1 MMDTLPLP
9 YSMLPWDRIL
19 MFLIWEKPEV
29 RINTITI
36 IVLRLSLIARVH
48 LSSRFVKH

>member
-9 YSMLPWDRIL
+9 YLTLPWDRIF
-19 MFLIWEKPEV
+19 MFLMWKIPEV
-29 RINTITI
+29 LINTITI
-36 IVLRLSLIARVH
+36 IALRLSFIARLH